1 MAILAWFF
9 IVDFPD
15 KAVEKGFL
23 TEDQARYVE
32 RRIEKDRNDAAPDSL
47 TWAKAGR
54 HLTDL
59 KLWALY
65 VVPSKLAPAWISILT

>member
-1 MAILAWFF
+1 VAILAWFL

-15 KAVEKGFL
+15 KAVKKGFL
-23 TEDQARYVE
+23 TEDQAQYIE

-54 HLTDL
+54 HLLDL

-65 VVPSKLAPAWISILT
+65 VVLSKLAPAWIPRLT